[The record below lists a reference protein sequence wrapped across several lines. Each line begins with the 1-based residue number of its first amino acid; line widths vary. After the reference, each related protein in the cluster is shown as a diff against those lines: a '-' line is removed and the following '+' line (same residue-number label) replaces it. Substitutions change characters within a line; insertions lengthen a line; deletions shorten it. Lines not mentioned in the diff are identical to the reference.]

1 MKSLQFLACSIAL
14 LIPVAAPVNAG
25 PLDQGSYK
33 TRPAYTPAPSTPPL
47 ELQRLLTEGQAALM
61 KNDLATAKADFT
73 WVLQID
79 SHNKTAIGYLRRIAV
94 QEGQQNK
101 GAALEKQL
109 DGLTI
114 PKLEFKEAT
123 LGSALDYMK
132 KAADKIS
139 NGKVAVSFVM
149 EVPPEQV
156 NSQPVTLSLTNIPF
170 TEALRYI
177 GGVAGLNF
185 TYEKYAIVV
194 RPNGSAAPTATV
206 PAVPAVPGLP
216 GAAEPLPGGLP
227 PPK

>member
-1 MKSLQFLACSIAL
+1 MKSLQFLACSIAV
-14 LIPVAAPVNAG
+14 LIPVAVSVNAG

-33 TRPAYTPAPSTPPL
+33 TRPGYTPAPSTPPL

-79 SHNKTAIGYLRRIAV
+79 PHNKTAIGYLRRIAL

-109 DGLTI
+109 DGLVI
-114 PKLEFKEAT
+114 PKLDFKEAT

-132 KAADKIS
+132 KAADRIS
-139 NGKVAVSFVM
+139 GGKVAVSFVV
-149 EVPPEQV
+149 EVPADQV
-156 NSQPVTLSLTNIPF
+156 NSQPVTLSLSNIPF

-185 TYEKYAIVV
+185 SYEKYAIVV
-194 RPNGSAAPTATV
+194 RPNGSAAPTATA
-206 PAVPAVPGLP
+206 PAAPGLP
-216 GAAEPLPGGLP
+216 GATDPSVVLP
-227 PPK
+227 PLK